1 MTFSG
6 RAVALIAPVGPS
18 SGAINVCVDP
28 SPATDAGCA
37 IVSLHAATAKERDI
51 VYVKGAP
58 AAGTH
63 TLQVSDSTG
72 SIALDAIAV
81 LG

>member
-1 MTFSG
+1 
-6 RAVALIAPVGPS
+6 
-18 SGAINVCVDP
+18 
-28 SPATDAGCA
+28 
-37 IVSLHAATAKERDI
+37 
-51 VYVKGAP
+51 VKGAP